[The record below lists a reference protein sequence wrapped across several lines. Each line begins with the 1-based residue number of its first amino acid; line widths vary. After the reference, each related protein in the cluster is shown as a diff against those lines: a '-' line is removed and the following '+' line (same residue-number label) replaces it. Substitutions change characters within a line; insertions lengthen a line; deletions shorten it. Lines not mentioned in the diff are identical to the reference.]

1 MPDRLQ
7 TFDYEPVVGLPRPP
21 LEEEE
26 RADAFGPEPAGDP
39 EPERTGDDFGRTRPG
54 GVSSRP
60 GGVNSRPRGTGKLS
74 AKWSRLLH
82 GERWGAPRGHAASFA
97 GLLAFI
103 LVLYFRPQDYFP
115 WLQSAYIAFVPAV
128 LTLLA
133 YLPSQLAAEGTLT
146 ARPREVNL
154 ALLLMLSALI
164 SVPLAVSPS
173 VAFSAFWENCLKS
186 VLTFVIIVNVVRTEG
201 RLRVML
207 YLAVAVTVLL
217 CLFAINDYRNGTLV
231 AEGYRVVGRSSAG
244 MFENTNDLAVQLV
257 TVLPIMVALGLGGR
271 GLLRK
276 LVFGACAALTLVV
289 IVLTF
294 SRGASLALL
303 ASGVFMAWKLGRRSR
318 LTVFAALGLVAV
330 LFMALAPGEY
340 WERLA
345 SIVNPSLD
353 RLGSAQ
359 ARSGLLA
366 HALISAVANPVFGLG
381 IGNFPLVSERGLVT
395 HNAYMQVAAEM
406 GFAGAVIY
414 AMFVV
419 APLRRLRLIEEETFE
434 ERRASRFY
442 HLSVG
447 LQTSIVA
454 YMVSSFFVSVAFYL
468 YIYFLVGYA
477 VCLRRIYCDATET
490 RGENSSGGRAS
501 NAPTEVWGDD

>member
-26 RADAFGPEPAGDP
+26 RADAFGPSRTGDA
-39 EPERTGDDFGRTRPG
+39 EPEQADDDSGRDFGDDFGRTRPG
-54 GVSSRP
+54 GDGSRP
-60 GGVNSRPRGTGKLS
+60 GGVNSRPDGVNARPRGAAKLS
-74 AKWSRLLH
+74 AKWPRLLH

-97 GLLAFI
+97 GLLAFT

-133 YLPSQLAAEGTLT
+133 YLPSQMAAEGTLT

-173 VAFSAFWENCLKS
+173 LAFGAFWENCLKS

-207 YLAVAVTVLL
+207 YLAVAVTVVL
-217 CLFAINDYRNGTLV
+217 CLFAINDYRHGTLV

-271 GLLRK
+271 GL
-276 LVFGACAALTLVV
+276 
-289 IVLTF
+289 
-294 SRGASLALL
+294 
-303 ASGVFMAWKLGRRSR
+303 
-318 LTVFAALGLVAV
+318 
-330 LFMALAPGEY
+330 
-340 WERLA
+340 
-345 SIVNPSLD
+345 
-353 RLGSAQ
+353 
-359 ARSGLLA
+359 
-366 HALISAVANPVFGLG
+366 
-381 IGNFPLVSERGLVT
+381 
-395 HNAYMQVAAEM
+395 
-406 GFAGAVIY
+406 
-414 AMFVV
+414 
-419 APLRRLRLIEEETFE
+419 
-434 ERRASRFY
+434 
-442 HLSVG
+442 
-447 LQTSIVA
+447 
-454 YMVSSFFVSVAFYL
+454 
-468 YIYFLVGYA
+468 
-477 VCLRRIYCDATET
+477 
-490 RGENSSGGRAS
+490 
-501 NAPTEVWGDD
+501 